1 MNVTVPDGRL
11 FPVMIVALGVVAA
24 ADAGPETA
32 KSAPPIRPIAPTAGS
47 IR

>member
-11 FPVMIVALGVVAA
+11 FPVMIVALGVAA